1 MKAFRSATV
10 TVNAILLLFL
20 AWLFWIGQAY
30 LPGQLDANMERDV
43 MLAEYQTVC
52 ARVTT
57 YLAGSCFLLIV
68 LVDIVLLRTCLRLT
82 TNQPCA
88 DETLRKVRP
97 PTPRRD

>member
-52 ARVTT
+52 ARLTT

-68 LVDIVLLRTCLRLT
+68 LVDIVLLRACLRLT
-82 TNQPCA
+82 TNGPCA
-88 DETLRKVRP
+88 EDTLPDTHPAAPKRA
-97 PTPRRD
+97 